1 MPAAEGTTDVIHELF
16 GLSGKV
22 AVVTGATRGLGRAI
36 AFGLSAAGARV
47 VVSSR
52 KEDQCTRT
60 AQEIQDATGV
70 EALGLACHVGQW
82 DIVASFV
89 DQVVSCLGGIDILV
103 NNAGINP
110 TYVPLET
117 VDREFWRKVFEVN
130 VEGPLRVAQT
140 VAPVMRARGGGSV
153 INIASMAAHMGTAE
167 LGAYSASKAALLN
180 MSWTMSQ
187 EWAPW
192 GIRVNVVSP
201 GPFLT
206 DLSSAAVRQDPEF
219 HEHAAAL
226 TTMNRIGYL
235 REIVGPVLYLASEAS
250 SYVTGDEL
258 SVSGGIRK

>member
-1 MPAAEGTTDVIHELF
+1 MPTAKRTTDNIHGLF
-16 GLSGKV
+16 GLTGKV

-36 AFGLSAAGARV
+36 ALGLSGAGAHV

-52 KEDQCTRT
+52 KQDECTRT
-60 AQEIQDATGV
+60 AHEIQDATGIK
-70 EALGLACHVGQW
+70 ALGLACHVGQW
-82 DIVASFV
+82 DDVHAFA
-89 DQVVSCLGGIDILV
+89 DDVVSHFGGVDILV

-110 TYVPLET
+110 MCMPLET
-117 VDREFWRKVFEVN
+117 VDRNLWRKVFEIN

-140 VAPVMRARGGGSV
+140 MAPVMRARGGGSI

-180 MSWTMSQ
+180 MSWTMSE

-192 GIRVNVVSP
+192 GVRVNVISP

-206 DLSSAAVRQDPEF
+206 TLSSAAVRADPEF
-219 HEHAAAL
+219 RERTTAL
-226 TTMNRIGYL
+226 TTMKRIGDPS
-235 REIVGPVLYLASEAS
+235 EIVGPVLYLASEAS

-258 SVSGGIRK
+258 SVSGGIRR

>member
-1 MPAAEGTTDVIHELF
+1 MPKAKDVIRELF
-16 GLSGKV
+16 DLTGKV
-22 AVVTGATRGLGRAI
+22 AVVTGATRGLGRAT
-36 AFGLSAAGARV
+36 ALGLAAAGARV

-52 KEDQCTRT
+52 KQDECTRT
-60 AQEIQDATGV
+60 AQQIKDATGI

-82 DIVASFV
+82 DTVAAFADGVMSRF
-89 DQVVSCLGGIDILV
+89 GGVDILV

-110 TYVPLET
+110 LSVPLEK
-117 VDREFWRKVFEVN
+117 VDRNLWRKIFEVN

-140 VAPVMRARGGGSV
+140 VAPFMRARGGGSI
-153 INIASMAAHMGTAE
+153 INIASMAAHIGTAE

-180 MSWTMSQ
+180 LSWTMAQ

-192 GIRVNVVSP
+192 GIRVNVISP

-206 DLSSAAVRQDPEF
+206 ELSSAAHRTDPGFRERS
-219 HEHAAAL
+219 AAL
-226 TTMNRIGYL
+226 TTMKRIGDP

-258 SVSGGIRK
+258 SVSGGIRR